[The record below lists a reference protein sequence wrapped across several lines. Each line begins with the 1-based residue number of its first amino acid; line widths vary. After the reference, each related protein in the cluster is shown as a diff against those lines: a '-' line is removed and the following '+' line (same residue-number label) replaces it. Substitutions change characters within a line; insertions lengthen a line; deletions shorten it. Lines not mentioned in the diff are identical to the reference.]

1 MVIFGI
7 LLKEVISLI
16 GVIDVGGGLRGIYGA
31 GVFDICLDNN
41 INFDYGI
48 GVSAGSA
55 NIASFLGKQKGRN
68 LKFYSEYIFRKEY
81 MSFHNLFRNGSY
93 IDLDYVYSW
102 LSNSNC
108 ENPLNYDGII
118 KSNSIFK
125 IVATNSLT
133 GDTIYFDKSSLS
145 KDDYDVFKASCC
157 IPIVCKPYTID
168 GINYFDGGLSDPL
181 PIKKAINDGCD
192 KIVLI
197 LTKPVGFDEP
207 DKTDRILAKLLNK
220 TYPIASQKLLNRH
233 KKYNEGIEIALKYQS
248 QNKALIIAPADCC
261 GVNTLTKKAENLL
274 QLYNKGYKDSESL
287 LSFIKSD
294 SQAIV

>member
-1 MVIFGI
+1 M
-7 LLKEVISLI
+7 I

-31 GVFDICLDNN
+31 GVFDFCLDNN

-93 IDLDYVYSW
+93 IDLDYVYSG

-157 IPIVCKPYTID
+157 IPIV
-168 GINYFDGGLSDPL
+168 
-181 PIKKAINDGCD
+181 
-192 KIVLI
+192 
-197 LTKPVGFDEP
+197 
-207 DKTDRILAKLLNK
+207 
-220 TYPIASQKLLNRH
+220 
-233 KKYNEGIEIALKYQS
+233 
-248 QNKALIIAPADCC
+248 
-261 GVNTLTKKAENLL
+261 
-274 QLYNKGYKDSESL
+274 
-287 LSFIKSD
+287 
-294 SQAIV
+294 